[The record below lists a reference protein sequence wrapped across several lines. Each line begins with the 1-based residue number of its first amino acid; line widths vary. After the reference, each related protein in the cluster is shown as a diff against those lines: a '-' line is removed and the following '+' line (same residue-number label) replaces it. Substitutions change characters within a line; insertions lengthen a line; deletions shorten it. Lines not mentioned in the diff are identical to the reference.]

1 MHRIG
6 QKNRVSI
13 KIGTLPNFTAVLMP
27 RICRKFTEQHPEI
40 ALQLIEYPLETY
52 FKNFIN
58 GNFEITTEYMSGYL
72 FEQPDYMFIKLT
84 VDTHRCGMSPDHPLT
99 GKEKITLADLEGQ
112 RIMMYAPGITRADD
126 RLRSYIERNTSSV
139 EIINIY
145 HYSSSLPLRC
155 ELEGLILIY
164 YAMYW
169 ESFPTLVT
177 SPMEIALNFPID
189 IGLGYKADASYAVGL
204 FIELA
209 KKLYSPSG
217 C

>member
-84 VDTHRCGMSPDHPLT
+84 VDTHCCGMSPDHPLT